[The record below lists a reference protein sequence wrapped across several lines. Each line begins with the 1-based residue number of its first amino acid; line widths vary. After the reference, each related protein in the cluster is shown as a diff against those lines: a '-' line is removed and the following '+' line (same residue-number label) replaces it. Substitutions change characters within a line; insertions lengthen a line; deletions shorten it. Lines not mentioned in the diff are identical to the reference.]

1 MRDKILLEEEVK
13 LLKISTF
20 ALSFW
25 VVSLIQPAYAC
36 DPYEDC
42 STCLNNQVGGCIKYG
57 NDPACEIRKAGCQ
70 QCENTKVVATGAS
83 VACVVCVISS
93 RDTPAQLGCAGIC
106 GGAAE
111 VRAVSAVPCN

>member
-57 NDPACEIRKAGCQ
+57 NDPACEIRRAGCQ

-83 VACVVCVISS
+83 VACVVCVMTSGG
-93 RDTPAQLGCAGIC
+93 TPAELVCARIC

-111 VRAVSAVPCN
+111 VQAVSAVACN